1 MKLSLKIILIVGMI
15 GLVAVSVSVITLS
28 SIFTSKKVLLR
39 HSNNIMENIAEYTIS
54 RSHLHLIPAKDAATL
69 TRGLAKSNV
78 VNSNNTSSLISYF
91 YEQLAIHH
99 QFSGIYFGSTKGDF
113 IMASR
118 FNEKGNKGFLTKI
131 IRIQSDKRTVKMIK
145 KDHKLNILSEEFNN
159 DDAYDP
165 RKRPWFKKAQI
176 SKHFTWTDPYIFFT
190 SQKPGITSASPVYNS
205 DGKLLGVFGVDIE
218 IDEISNFLSKLKIG
232 KNGKAF
238 IVSQSGDVIAF
249 PDITKIKR
257 SVEGSKKLRLTKIGE
272 LEDEISRKI
281 YASFLKTI
289 KTSDVKK
296 PVFLSITHEKE
307 NYHAMFSPFQNT
319 QWPWLIGIYIPEDD
333 YLGEIKENSVF
344 NIYISIIIAVMFSI
358 IGLFIARSIIK
369 PVNRLQRAAIAVK
382 NNDLTTEFETD
393 SVYAEIQETA
403 VSFAQMRRTLKK
415 EREFLEEKVAE
426 RTEDF
431 KEAKEE
437 ADRANQRKSEFLANM
452 SHELRTP
459 LHGILGYSRLGVER
473 IENLSKEKSIKYFEN
488 IANAGDRLLLL
499 ITDLLDLS
507 KQEAGHTEYNFMP
520 STLSKLAH
528 EIVDELDA
536 LIKEKNISINY
547 SNPDFDDL
555 VWLDSEKI
563 LQVIRNL
570 MSNALKFSND
580 GDDIEMSIE
589 EHENTLVFSIVDHG
603 IGIPDEELEAV
614 FNKFVQSSK
623 TKTFAGGTGLGLSI
637 CHHIILD
644 HNGKIWAEN
653 NPGGGATFRFM
664 LPREQNIK

>member
-28 SIFTSKKVLLR
+28 SIITSKKVLLR

-54 RSHLHLIPAKDAATL
+54 RSHLHLIPAKDATTL

-78 VNSNNTSSLISYF
+78 VNSDNTDSLVSYF

-99 QFSGIYFGSTKGDF
+99 QFSAIYFGSTKGEF

-118 FNEKGNKGFLTKI
+118 YNEKVKNGFLTKI
-131 IRIQSDKRTVKMIK
+131 IEVQSDKRTVKMIW
-145 KDHKLNILSEEFNN
+145 KDQKLNNLSEEFMN

-165 RKRPWFKKAQI
+165 RKRPWFKKAQTN
-176 SKHFTWTDPYIFFT
+176 KHFIWTDPYIFFT
-190 SQKPGITSASPVYNS
+190 SQKPGITSASPVFNT

-249 PDITKIKR
+249 PDITKIKH
-257 SVEGSKKLRLTKIGE
+257 SDEGSQKIRLTKIGE

-281 YASFLKTI
+281 YRSFLKTI

-319 QWPWLIGIYIPEDD
+319 QWPWFIGIYIPEDD

-344 NIYISIIIAVMFSI
+344 NIYISIFIAVIFSI

-393 SVYAEIQETA
+393 SLYAEIQETA

-415 EREFLEEKVAE
+415 ERDFLEEKVAE
-426 RTEDF
+426 RTEDY
-431 KEAKEE
+431 KDAKEE
-437 ADRANQRKSEFLANM
+437 ADRANQRKSEFLANI
-452 SHELRTP
+452 SHELRSP
-459 LHGILGYSRLGVER
+459 LHGILGYSKLAVER
-473 IENLSKEKSIKYFEN
+473 SEKLSKEKSLKYFEN
-488 IANAGDRLLLL
+488 IVNAGNRLLLL
-499 ITDLLDLS
+499 INDLLDLS
-507 KQEAGHTEYNFMP
+507 KQEAGHAEYNFMP
-520 STLSKLAH
+520 STLSKLVH
-528 EIVDELDA
+528 EIIDELDA
-536 LIKEKNISINY
+536 LIKEKNISVHY

-555 VWLDSEKI
+555 IWLDSDKMR
-563 LQVIRNL
+563 QVIRNL
-570 MSNALKFSND
+570 MSNAIKFSDN
-580 GDDIEMSIE
+580 GGEIEISIE
-589 EHENTLVFSIVDHG
+589 GDNNTLVFSIVDHG
-603 IGIPDEELEAV
+603 IGIPDKELEAV
-614 FNKFVQSSK
+614 FDKFVQSSK
-623 TKTFAGGTGLGLSI
+623 TKTWAGGTGLGLSI
-637 CHHIILD
+637 CHHIISD
-644 HNGKIWAEN
+644 HNGKIWAKN
-653 NPGGGATFRFM
+653 NPGGGAIFRFK
-664 LPREQNIK
+664 LPREQNIN